1 MPLKCSSIILY
12 GFSPFCRLT
21 LFLTELISLESD
33 TGKPVVFGGWS
44 FRVFILLTG
53 ENEVR
58 EEVREEVCEEVREE
72 DSKEVCVLGRRLF
85 EPVRVCPG
93 SLF

>member
-21 LFLTELISLESD
+21 LFRTELISLESD
-33 TGKPVVFGGWS
+33 PGKPVVCGGWS

-53 ENEVR
+53 ENEGR
-58 EEVREEVCEEVREE
+58 EEGEE
-72 DSKEVCVLGRRLF
+72 DSVLGRRLF
-85 EPVRVCPG
+85 EPVRVCSG

>member
-1 MPLKCSSIILY
+1 LPLKCSSIILY

-21 LFLTELISLESD
+21 LLLTELISLESD
-33 TGKPVVFGGWS
+33 PGKPVVFGGWS

-58 EEVREEVCEEVREE
+58 VEIREE
-72 DSKEVCVLGRRLF
+72 DSVLGRRLF
-85 EPVRVCPG
+85 EPVRVCSG

>member
-12 GFSPFCRLT
+12 GFSSFCRLT

-33 TGKPVVFGGWS
+33 PGKPVVFGGWS

-53 ENEVR
+53 ENEAR
-58 EEVREEVCEEVREE
+58 EEAREEVREE
-72 DSKEVCVLGRRLF
+72 DSVLGRRLF
-85 EPVRVCPG
+85 EPVRVCSG

>member
-1 MPLKCSSIILY
+1 LPLKCSSIILY

-21 LFLTELISLESD
+21 LLLTELISLESD
-33 TGKPVVFGGWS
+33 PGKPVVFGGWS

-58 EEVREEVCEEVREE
+58 EEVREE
-72 DSKEVCVLGRRLF
+72 DSVLGRRLF
-85 EPVRVCPG
+85 EPVRVCSG

>member
-58 EEVREEVCEEVREE
+58 EEICEEVCEEVREE

>member
-12 GFSPFCRLT
+12 GFSSFCRLT

-58 EEVREEVCEEVREE
+58 EEVREEVC
-72 DSKEVCVLGRRLF
+72 VLGRRLF
-85 EPVRVCPG
+85 EPVRGCSG

>member
-21 LFLTELISLESD
+21 LLLTELISLESD
-33 TGKPVVFGGWS
+33 PGKPVVFGGWS

-58 EEVREEVCEEVREE
+58 EEVREE
-72 DSKEVCVLGRRLF
+72 DSVLGRRLF
-85 EPVRVCPG
+85 EPVRVCSG

>member
-21 LFLTELISLESD
+21 LLLTEVISLESD
-33 TGKPVVFGGWS
+33 PGKPVVFGGWS

-53 ENEVR
+53 ENEAR
-58 EEVREEVCEEVREE
+58 EEVREE
-72 DSKEVCVLGRRLF
+72 DSVLGRRLF
-85 EPVRVCPG
+85 EPVRVCSG

>member
-21 LFLTELISLESD
+21 LLLTELISLESD
-33 TGKPVVFGGWS
+33 PGKPVVFGGWS

-58 EEVREEVCEEVREE
+58 VEIREE
-72 DSKEVCVLGRRLF
+72 DSVLGRRLF
-85 EPVRVCPG
+85 EPVRVCSG

>member
-58 EEVREEVCEEVREE
+58 EEVREE

>member
-12 GFSPFCRLT
+12 GFSPFCGLT

-44 FRVFILLTG
+44 FRVFILLTA

-58 EEVREEVCEEVREE
+58 EEVREE
-72 DSKEVCVLGRRLF
+72 DSVLGCRLF
-85 EPVRVCPG
+85 KPVRVCSG

>member
-12 GFSPFCRLT
+12 GFSPFCRLA

-58 EEVREEVCEEVREE
+58 EE
-72 DSKEVCVLGRRLF
+72 DSVLGRRLF
-85 EPVRVCPG
+85 EPARVYSG

>member
-21 LFLTELISLESD
+21 LLLTEVISLESD
-33 TGKPVVFGGWS
+33 PGKPVVFGGWS

-58 EEVREEVCEEVREE
+58 VEIREE
-72 DSKEVCVLGRRLF
+72 DSVLGRRLF
-85 EPVRVCPG
+85 EPVRVCSG